1 MHILTVL
8 TYYRPHYSGLTIY
21 AERLVR
27 ALAERGHQVTVL
39 TSRYDPALPEREA
52 LDGVEVVRLN
62 VGMHVSKGVIMPS
75 MPYWAWRLARQAD
88 ILHLHVPQLD
98 AAPLA
103 LLARLTGK
111 PAVLTYHCDLLLPP
125 GLVHSLANE
134 VSHLAN
140 HISARASSVIVTNTM
155 DYAQHSSFLRRYLPK
170 VQLILPPVE
179 LEAVSEADVEA
190 FKHKA
195 GIHPGQR
202 VIGMAA
208 RLASE
213 KGVEFL
219 VQAMPAILEKHP
231 EARVIFVGQYQNVFG
246 EQEYAQRLAG
256 AIRELGQHWTFMGI
270 LPPKE
275 FAAFFHVAEVTV
287 LTSINS
293 TESFGMVQVESMS
306 CGTPVVTSDMP
317 GVRQPVLM
325 TGMGKVIPP
334 RDAGALAQ
342 AIADILDHPQQYRGD
357 PQVIA
362 KQFSPQVV
370 AAEYEAL
377 YAEQLTR
384 NRLSQAGREKLDGRD
399 NLPGAD

>member
-1 MHILTVL
+1 MRILTVL

-27 ALAERGHQVTVL
+27 ALAERGHHVTVL
-39 TSRYDPALPEREA
+39 TSRYDPNLPRREK
-52 LDGVEVVRLN
+52 LDGVEIVRLK
-62 VGMHVSKGVIMPS
+62 VGMHVSKGVVMPS
-75 MPYWAWRLARQAD
+75 MPYRAWQLARQAD
-88 ILHLHVPQLD
+88 IIHLHAPQLD

-103 LLARLTGK
+103 LLAKLSGK

-125 GLVHSLANE
+125 GLVHALANQ

-140 HISARASSVIVTNTM
+140 HISARASSVIVTNTL
-155 DYAQHSSFLRRYLPK
+155 DYAQNSPFLRRYLSK
-170 VQLILPPVE
+170 VRLILPPVE

-190 FKHKA
+190 FRYKA
-195 GIHPGQR
+195 GIREGQR

-231 EARVIFVGQYQNVFG
+231 GARVVFVGQYQDVFG
-246 EQEYAQRLAG
+246 EQEYAQRLTG
-256 AIRELGQHWTFMGI
+256 AIRQLGQHWTFMGI
-270 LPPKE
+270 LPPKD
-275 FAAFFHVAEVTV
+275 FAAFFRAAEVTV
-287 LTSINS
+287 LPSINS

-325 TGMGKVIPP
+325 TGMGMIVPP
-334 RDAGALAQ
+334 RDANALAQ
-342 AIADILDHPQQYRGD
+342 AIIAILDHPQQYRGD
-357 PQVIA
+357 PQLIA
-362 KQFSPQVV
+362 QRFSPQAV

-377 YAEQLTR
+377 FAEQLQ
-384 NRLSQAGREKLDGRD
+384 LPLASQPGREKIAG
-399 NLPGAD
+399 PE

>member
-21 AERLVR
+21 AERLGR

-39 TSRYDPALPEREA
+39 TSRYDPSLPEREA
-52 LDGVEVVRLN
+52 LDGVEIVRLK
-62 VGMHVSKGVIMPS
+62 VGIHVSKGVIMPA

-88 ILHLHVPQLD
+88 ILHLHIPQLD

-103 LLARLTGK
+103 LLAKLTGK

-140 HISARASSVIVTNTM
+140 HISARASAVIVTNTL
-155 DYAQHSSFLRRYLPK
+155 DYAQSSPFLKHYLPK
-170 VQLILPPVE
+170 VRLILPPVE

-190 FKHKA
+190 FKNTA
-195 GIHPGQR
+195 GIRPGQR

-213 KGVEFL
+213 KGVEYL

-231 EARVIFVGQYQNVFG
+231 GARVIFVGQFQDVFG
-246 EQEYAQRLAG
+246 EKEYAQRLAG

-275 FAAFFHVAEVTV
+275 FAAFFHAAELTV
-287 LTSINS
+287 LPSINS

-325 TGMGKVIPP
+325 TGMGKVVPP

-342 AIADILDHPQQYRGD
+342 AIIEILDHPQQYRGD
-357 PQVIA
+357 PQIIA
-362 KQFSPQVV
+362 QLLSPQVV

-377 YAEQLTR
+377 FAEQLAAS
-384 NRLSQAGREKLDGRD
+384 RLDQTGREKLPGRD